1 MSRQTLPADGGRYL
15 VITEVFLPT
24 KGGTAVWFDAVYRRI
39 GGKDTHVVTAAVPGW
54 PEHDA
59 RHPNSVHRLRLARH
73 WWLRPESLAMYAKLF
88 AVGLRLALTHRFT
101 AVHAGRV
108 LPEGLAAWLVTRIV
122 RRPIIIYAHGEEIT
136 TWRTPGKRR
145 AMRFTF
151 KHADR
156 VIASSDFTRE
166 QLLRLGVSPASIT
179 MIHPGVDIEHFRPG
193 LETGDLRPSIGLQ
206 PAQHLI
212 LSVGRLSRRKGFDQ
226 VIRSL
231 PILLQQKIDV
241 HYAIIGIGED
251 RDYLESLAQ
260 QVGVAERVHLL
271 GHVSPE
277 DLPRW
282 YNACAVLA
290 MPNREIDGDT
300 EGFGM
305 VFLEAAACARPVV
318 AGRAGGAGS
327 AVLHGITG
335 LSVDGADLQDVA
347 SALARILSDPALR
360 DALGREGHA
369 RALRDFSWEA
379 VARKTLALADDPRAR
394 RWCL

>member
-1 MSRQTLPADGGRYL
+1 MSGQTPPTGGGRYL
-15 VITEVFLPT
+15 VITEMFLPT

-39 GGKDTHVVTAAVPGW
+39 GDKDTHIVTAAVPGDTA
-54 PEHDA
+54 HDA
-59 RHPNSVHRLRLARH
+59 RHPNTIHRLRLRRH
-73 WWLRPESLAMYAKLF
+73 GWLRPESLAMYAKLF
-88 AVGLRLALTHRFT
+88 AVAAGLALAHRFT

-108 LPEGLAAWLVTRIV
+108 LPEGLTAWLVARMV
-122 RRPIIIYAHGEEIT
+122 RRPAVIYAHGEEIT

-151 KHADR
+151 RHADR
-156 VIASSDFTRE
+156 VVANSEFTRE
-166 QLLRLGVSPASIT
+166 QLLRLGISPASIAV
-179 MIHPGVDIEHFRPG
+179 IHPGVDIDHFHPG
-193 LETGDLRPSIGLQ
+193 LETADLRVSIALQ
-206 PAQHLI
+206 PGQHLI

-231 PILLQQKIDV
+231 PILLQQKMDV
-241 HYAIIGIGED
+241 QYAIIGTGED
-251 RDYLESLAQ
+251 RDYLGSLAH

-271 GHVSPE
+271 GQVSPE

-327 AVLHGITG
+327 AVLHGVTG
-335 LSVDGADLQDVA
+335 LSVDGADLQEVA

-360 DALGREGHA
+360 DALGRKGRA

-379 VARKTLALADDPRAR
+379 VARKTIAMTRGL
-394 RWCL
+394 